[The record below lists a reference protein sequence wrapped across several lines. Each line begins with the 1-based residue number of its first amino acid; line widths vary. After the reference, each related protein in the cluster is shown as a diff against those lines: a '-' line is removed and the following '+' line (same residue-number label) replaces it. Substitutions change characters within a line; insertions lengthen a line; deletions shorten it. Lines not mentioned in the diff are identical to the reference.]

1 MKGEKIME
9 NNRIRTN
16 AKTAEIRRTMTEKIR
31 YNCKMLVLESDSTE
45 YVLVTSYYEIRE
57 EVKAG
62 NAADI
67 FRVKD
72 SNDIHFKTVKYESA
86 RSATIRRLVNNGV
99 LIPVPCR
106 RSIPGKNSPVLY
118 GHEEAEK
125 IISVEVVKFLYG
137 EEAVKDLHYT
147 GQNENHWADFRIYGM
162 GFEIKCKGA
171 WHNDK
176 NH

>member
-1 MKGEKIME
+1 MKGEKTM
-9 NNRIRTN
+9 NIREMTI
-16 AKTAEIRRTMTEKIR
+16 AKSAEIRRTMTEKIR

-45 YVLVTSYYEIRE
+45 YVLVTSYYEVRE

-86 RSATIRRLVNNGV
+86 RSATIRRLVNKGI

-137 EEAVKDLHYT
+137 EEALKDLHYT
-147 GQNENHWADFRIYGM
+147 GQNENHWADFRIYGI

>member
-1 MKGEKIME
+1 M
-9 NNRIRTN
+9 NIREMTA
-16 AKTAEIRRTMTEKIR
+16 AKSAEIRRTMTEKIR
-31 YNCKMLVLESDSTE
+31 YNCKMLVLESDSTDC
-45 YVLVTSYYEIRE
+45 VLLTSYHEIRE

-72 SNDIHFKTVKYESA
+72 SNDVHFKTVKFESS
-86 RSATIRRLVNNGV
+86 RNFTIKRLVNNGV

-106 RSIPGKNSPVLY
+106 RSVPGKNSPVLY
-118 GHEEAEK
+118 SGEKAERA
-125 IISVEVVKFLYG
+125 IAESVVTALYG
-137 EEAVKDLHYT
+137 KDALKDLHYT
-147 GQNENHWADFRIYGM
+147 GQNENHWADFRIYGI